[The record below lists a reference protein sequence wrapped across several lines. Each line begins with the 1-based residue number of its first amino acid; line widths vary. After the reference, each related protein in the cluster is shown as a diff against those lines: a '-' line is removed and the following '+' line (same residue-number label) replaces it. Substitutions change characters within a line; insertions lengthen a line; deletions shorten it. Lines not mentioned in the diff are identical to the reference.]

1 MARKRPGR
9 KPKYTGALA
18 QPIYVDLD
26 QLDDEHQL
34 KEVWHT
40 QTAEK
45 LPLLFKHYKID
56 PSDEQSLEILATCLA
71 LSHVPG
77 MQLALRP
84 KRRPRTWKAGLG
96 VDLVRAVE
104 DVKSRTGKGTEAA
117 IAELKEQSGGMWK
130 RYTVENLGARYREAM
145 PDYREAK
152 RREERFRNLVEET
165 RELRA
170 RGKKL
175 DPLRALLLT
184 DENYGALKPFAVSII
199 ASPILMLSE

>member
-1 MARKRPGR
+1 MARKRPAR

-26 QLDDEHQL
+26 QLNDEDQL

-40 QTAEK
+40 QTAENM
-45 LPLLFKHYKID
+45 LLLFKHYKID
-56 PSDEQSLEILATCLA
+56 PSHEQSWEKLAFQLA
-71 LSHVPG
+71 FDHVPG
-77 MQLALRP
+77 LRLALRP

-117 IAELKEQSGGMWK
+117 IAELKEQPGGMWK

-152 RREERFRNLVEET
+152 RREERFRKLV
-165 RELRA
+165 
-170 RGKKL
+170 
-175 DPLRALLLT
+175 
-184 DENYGALKPFAVSII
+184 
-199 ASPILMLSE
+199 